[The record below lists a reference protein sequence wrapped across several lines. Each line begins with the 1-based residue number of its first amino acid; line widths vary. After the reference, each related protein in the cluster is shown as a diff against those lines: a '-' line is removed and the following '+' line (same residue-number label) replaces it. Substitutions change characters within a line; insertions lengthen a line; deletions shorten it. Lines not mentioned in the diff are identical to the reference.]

1 MLEKNKKYLIG
12 NIEIINIIANN
23 IDNSS
28 SKGVNSNIWDF
39 IDKYKKNMIFD
50 YLIIKIL
57 IL

>member
-12 NIEIINIIANN
+12 NIEIINIIAND

-39 IDKYKKNMIFD
+39 IDKYKKI
-50 YLIIKIL
+50 
-57 IL
+57 